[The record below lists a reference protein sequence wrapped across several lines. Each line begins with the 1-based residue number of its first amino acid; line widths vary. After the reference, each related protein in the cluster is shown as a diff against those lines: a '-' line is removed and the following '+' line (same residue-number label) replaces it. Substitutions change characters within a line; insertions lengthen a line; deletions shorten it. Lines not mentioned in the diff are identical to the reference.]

1 MRLLLLADLRR
12 STAVTK
18 ILSSCFPGASHMQG
32 QGRCGSDEIE
42 ASKTR
47 DLEGEGIDISIA
59 NK

>member
-1 MRLLLLADLRR
+1 
-12 STAVTK
+12 
-18 ILSSCFPGASHMQG
+18 MQG
-32 QGRCGSDEIE
+32 QGRCGSEEIE